1 MKKLV
6 ALCTTILLVSGSS
19 FAQSGGV
26 TISSPD
32 KTIQVTCLL
41 DGEGKP
47 SYSVQYKNNV
57 VLESSQLG
65 LVRPD
70 GDFSKGL
77 VKTSVTPPA
86 IIKDHYKLVSG
97 KRQNNVYTANRQ
109 VIHYK
114 NAGGSL
120 LDIIWQVSNDGVA
133 FRYYFPGTATELKK
147 IDSEYTSFHLPASAK
162 GWLQPMSVAKTGW
175 EQVNPCYEEYYEKGI
190 AAGTPSPLKA
200 GWVYPALFQSA
211 GHWLLITEADMDGHY
226 CGTKLDNDSANSN
239 YHIAF
244 PDAREVIPGKGLKPQ
259 ATGPFYSP
267 WRVITIGSLATII
280 ESSLGTDLAKPAAA
294 TQNFSFAKAG
304 KSSWSWALLKD
315 DSTVFPVQKRFID
328 YAADMH
334 WQYCLIDA
342 DWDIKIGY
350 DSMQVLVNYA
360 KQKKVGVWLWYNSAG
375 SWNTTPYHPRNK
387 LLTHEEREK
396 EFTRLQKMGVAGVKI
411 DFFGGDGQSMIQY
424 YIDILN
430 DATAHH
436 LMVNFHGATLP
447 RGWQRTW
454 PNLMSTEAI
463 KGFEYITF
471 SQQAANEEPAHAAT
485 LPFTRN
491 AFDPMDFTPMCL
503 YKIPKIKRQTTSA
516 FELALSVLFLSG
528 SQHFVETPVGMSHMP
543 GHVKEFL
550 QKLPTGWDD
559 VHFVDGFPGEFVVVA
574 RRSGNKWYLAG
585 INGSARE
592 KSLALDLA
600 VLSGA
605 EGKAKKAV
613 LLLNSKGDNFI
624 DQQAVTLQ
632 PNKKENITLGAHDG
646 FVMVLEQ

>member
-6 ALCTTILLVSGSS
+6 ALCITILFVYSS
-19 FAQSGGV
+19 SVAQSSGV

-32 KTIQVTCLL
+32 KLIQVTCLL
-41 DGEGKP
+41 NGEGKP

-77 VKTSVTPPA
+77 VKIAATLPTVV
-86 IIKDHYKLVSG
+86 KDNYRLVSG

-109 VIHYK
+109 VLHYK
-114 NAGGSL
+114 NAGGGL
-120 LDIIWQVSNDGVA
+120 LDLIWQVSNDGVA
-133 FRYYFPGTATELKK
+133 FRYYFPGTAAEPKNVDT
-147 IDSEYTSFHLPASAK
+147 EYTSFHLPAAAK
-162 GWLQPMSVAKTGW
+162 AWLQPMSVAKTGW
-175 EQVNPCYEEYYEKGI
+175 EQVNPCYEEFYEKGI

-226 CGTKLDNDSANSN
+226 CGTRLDNDSANTN
-239 YHIAF
+239 YRIAF
-244 PDAREVIPGKGLKPQ
+244 PDAREVIPGMGLKPQ

-280 ESSLGTDLAKPAAA
+280 ESSLGTDLAKPAAT

-304 KSSWSWALLKD
+304 KSAWSWALLKD
-315 DSTVFPVQKRFID
+315 DSIVYDVQKRFID

-334 WQYCLIDA
+334 WQYSLIDVN
-342 DWDIKIGY
+342 WDTKIGF
-350 DSMQVLVNYA
+350 DSIQLLINYA
-360 KQKKVGVWLWYNSAG
+360 KQKKVGIWLWYNSAG
-375 SWNTTPYHPRNK
+375 NWNTTPYHPRNK
-387 LLTHEEREK
+387 LLTQEDREK
-396 EFTRLQKMGVAGVKI
+396 EFSRLEKMGVAGIKI
-411 DFFGGDGQSMIQY
+411 DFFGGDGQSMMQY

-430 DATAHH
+430 DAAAHH

-454 PNLMSTEAI
+454 PNLMSAEAI

-471 SQQAANEEPAHAAT
+471 GQPAANEEPAHAAM

-503 YKIPKIKRQTTSA
+503 YKIPRINRQTTSA

-528 SQHFVETPVGMSHMP
+528 AQHFVETPVGMAHMP
-543 GHVKEFL
+543 GYVIEFL

-559 VHFVDGFPGEFVVVA
+559 VRFIDGFPGEFVVLA
-574 RRSGNKWYLAG
+574 RKSGNKWYIAG
-585 INGSARE
+585 INSSTRE
-592 KSLALDLA
+592 RSLSLDL
-600 VLSGA
+600 GA
-605 EGKAKKAV
+605 YKAKKAV
-613 LLLNSKGDNFI
+613 LLKNSQGNNFI
-624 DQQAVTLQ
+624 DQQAVTLL

-646 FVMVLEQ
+646 FVMVLE

>member
-6 ALCTTILLVSGSS
+6 ALCITILLVYSS
-19 FAQSGGV
+19 AFAQSSGV

-32 KTIQVTCLL
+32 KSIQVTCLL
-41 DGEGKP
+41 DGAGKP
-47 SYSVQYKNNV
+47 TYSVQYKNSV
-57 VLESSQLG
+57 VLETSQLG

-77 VKTSVTPPA
+77 VKIAATPPTVV
-86 IIKDHYKLVSG
+86 KDNYRLVSG

-114 NAGGSL
+114 NASGGL
-120 LDIIWQVSNDGVA
+120 LDLIWQVSNDGVA
-133 FRYYFPGTATELKK
+133 FRYYFPGTASETKNV
-147 IDSEYTSFHLPASAK
+147 DTEYTSFHLPASAK
-162 GWLQPMSVAKTGW
+162 AWLQPMSVAKTGW
-175 EQVNPCYEEYYEKGI
+175 EQVNPCYEEFYEKGI

-200 GWVYPALFQSA
+200 GWVYPALFQFA

-226 CGTKLDNDSANSN
+226 CGTRLDNDSANTN

-267 WRVITIGSLATII
+267 WRIITIGSLATII
-280 ESSLGTDLAKPAAA
+280 ESSLGTDLAKPAAT

-304 KSSWSWALLKD
+304 KSAWSWALLKD
-315 DSTVFPVQKRFID
+315 DSTVYHVQKRFID
-328 YAADMH
+328 YAADMN

-350 DSMQVLVNYA
+350 DSVQLLVNYA
-360 KQKKVGVWLWYNSAG
+360 KQKKVGIWLWYNSAG

-387 LLTHEEREK
+387 LLTHEDREK
-396 EFTRLQKMGVAGVKI
+396 EFTRLEKMGVAGVKI
-411 DFFGGDGQSMIQY
+411 DFFGGDGQSMMQY

-430 DATAHH
+430 DAVTHH

-471 SQQAANEEPAHAAT
+471 AQPAANEEPAHAAM

-503 YKIPKIKRQTTSA
+503 YKIPRINRQTTSA

-528 SQHFVETPVGMSHMP
+528 AQHFVEIPEGMAHMP
-543 GHVKEFL
+543 GYVKEFL
-550 QKLPTGWDD
+550 QKLPTVWDD
-559 VHFVDGFPGEFVVVA
+559 VRFIDGFPGEFVVLA
-574 RRSGNKWYLAG
+574 RKSGSRWYLAG
-585 INGSARE
+585 INGSAGE
-592 KSLALDLA
+592 KSLSLDLA
-600 VLSGA
+600 VLSGV
-605 EGKAKKAV
+605 EGSKAKKAM
-613 LLLNSKGDNFI
+613 LLKNSQGDNFI
-624 DQQAVTLQ
+624 DQQPVTLL

-646 FVMVLEQ
+646 FVMVLE

>member
-6 ALCTTILLVSGSS
+6 AFCITILLIYSSS
-19 FAQSGGV
+19 FAQSSGV

-32 KTIQVTCLL
+32 KSIQVTCLL

-47 SYSVQYKNNV
+47 SYSVQYKNSV

-77 VKTSVTPPA
+77 VKTAVTLPTVV
-86 IIKDHYKLVSG
+86 KDNYRLVTG

-114 NAGGSL
+114 NASGSL
-120 LDIIWQVSNDGVA
+120 LDLIWQVSNDGVA
-133 FRYYFPGTATELKK
+133 FRYYFPGTASEAKN
-147 IDSEYTSFHLPASAK
+147 IDTEYTSFHLPAAAK
-162 GWLQPMSVAKTGW
+162 AWLQPMSVAKTGW
-175 EQVNPCYEEYYEKGI
+175 QQVNPCYEEFYEKGI

-211 GHWLLITEADMDGHY
+211 GHWLLITEAGMDGHY
-226 CGTKLDNDSANSN
+226 CGTRLDNDSANTS

-244 PDAREVIPGKGLKPQ
+244 PDAREVIPGKGFKPQ
-259 ATGPFYSP
+259 ATGPLYSP
-267 WRVITIGSLATII
+267 WRIITIGSLATII
-280 ESSLGTDLAKPAAA
+280 QSSLGTDLAKPASP

-304 KSSWSWALLKD
+304 KSAWSWALLKD
-315 DSTVFPVQKRFID
+315 DSTVYPVQKRFID
-328 YAADMH
+328 YAANMN

-350 DSMQVLVNYA
+350 DSAQLLVNYA
-360 KQKKVGVWLWYNSAG
+360 KQKKVGIWLWYNSAG

-387 LLTHEEREK
+387 LLTHEDREK
-396 EFTRLQKMGVAGVKI
+396 EFSRLEKMGVAGVKI

-430 DATAHH
+430 DAVAHH

-471 SQQAANEEPAHAAT
+471 DQSAANQEPTHAAM

-491 AFDPMDFTPMCL
+491 AFDPMDFTPVCL
-503 YKIPKIKRQTTSA
+503 YKIPRINRQTTPA

-528 SQHFVETPVGMSHMP
+528 SQHFVETPSGMAHMP
-543 GHVKEFL
+543 AYVKEFL

-559 VHFVDGFPGEFVVVA
+559 VRFINGFPGEFVVLA
-574 RRSGNKWYLAG
+574 RKSGNKWYIAG
-585 INGSARE
+585 INGSNQE
-592 KSLALDLA
+592 KSVSLDLA
-600 VLSGA
+600 A
-605 EGKAKKAV
+605 YKAKKAV
-613 LLLNSKGDNFI
+613 LLKNSQGDNFI
-624 DQQAVTLQ
+624 DQQAVTLL

-646 FVMVLEQ
+646 FIMVLE

>member
-6 ALCTTILLVSGSS
+6 ALCMTILFVYGSS
-19 FAQSGGV
+19 FAQSSGV

-32 KTIQVTCLL
+32 KSIQVTCLL

-47 SYSVQYKNNV
+47 SYSVQYKNSV
-57 VLESSQLG
+57 VLEPSQLG

-77 VKTSVTPPA
+77 VKTSTTPPTVV
-86 IIKDHYKLVSG
+86 KENYRLVTG

-114 NAGGSL
+114 NAGGGL
-120 LDIIWQVSNDGVA
+120 LDLIWQVSNDGVA
-133 FRYYFPGTATELKK
+133 FRYYFPGTNAEPKNVDT
-147 IDSEYTSFHLPASAK
+147 EYTSFHLPAAAK
-162 GWLQPMSVAKTGW
+162 AWLQPMSVAKTGW
-175 EQVNPCYEEYYEKGI
+175 EQVNPCYEEFYEKGI

-226 CGTKLDNDSANSN
+226 CGTRLDNDSANTN

-259 ATGPFYSP
+259 ATLPFYSP
-267 WRVITIGSLATII
+267 WRIITIGSLATII
-280 ESSLGTDLAKPAAA
+280 ESSLGTDLAKPASP

-304 KSSWSWALLKD
+304 KSAWSWALLKD
-315 DSTVFPVQKRFID
+315 DSTVYPVQKRFID

-334 WQYCLIDA
+334 WQYSLIDA
-342 DWDIKIGY
+342 DWDMKIGY
-350 DSMQVLVNYA
+350 DSIQLLVNYA

-387 LLTHEEREK
+387 LLTHEDREK
-396 EFTRLQKMGVAGVKI
+396 EFTRLEKMGVAGVKI

-424 YIDILN
+424 YVDILN
-430 DATAHH
+430 DAVAHH

-471 SQQAANEEPAHAAT
+471 SQPAANEEPTHAAM

-491 AFDPMDFTPMCL
+491 AFDPMDFTPTCL
-503 YKIPKIKRQTTSA
+503 YKIPKINRQTTSA

-528 SQHFVETPVGMSHMP
+528 SQHFVETPVGMAHMP
-543 GHVKEFL
+543 AHVKEFL

-559 VHFVDGFPGEFVVVA
+559 VRFIDGFPGEFVVLA
-574 RRSGNKWYLAG
+574 RKSGNRWYIAG
-585 INGSARE
+585 INGSNQE
-592 KSLALDLA
+592 KSVSLDLA
-600 VLSGA
+600 A
-605 EGKAKKAV
+605 YKAQKAV
-613 LLLNSKGDNFI
+613 LLKNSQGNNFI
-624 DQQAVTLQ
+624 DQQAVTLL
-632 PNKKENITLGAHDG
+632 PNKKENITMGAHDG
-646 FVMVLEQ
+646 FVMVLE